1 MKTKVI
7 RTVEELENL
16 RVSLSNE
23 IEVLLQTGQD
33 VQTLDKI
40 KALRKA
46 LGEIRDEL
54 TIAKNIEANKVKES
68 LLNEVRSVEA
78 EASNFYGKMLSLG
91 NEVLPTLKQDEPLI
105 NQIAEN
111 NWKRASLNTQLD
123 ALKQR
128 WQETYNET
136 LDVRQPMVGLGWSG
150 WWMPW

>member
-68 LLNEVRSVEA
+68 LLIEVRSVEA
-78 EASNFYGKMLSLG
+78 EA
-91 NEVLPTLKQDEPLI
+91 
-105 NQIAEN
+105 
-111 NWKRASLNTQLD
+111 NWVFR
-123 ALKQR
+123 
-128 WQETYNET
+128 
-136 LDVRQPMVGLGWSG
+136 
-150 WWMPW
+150 